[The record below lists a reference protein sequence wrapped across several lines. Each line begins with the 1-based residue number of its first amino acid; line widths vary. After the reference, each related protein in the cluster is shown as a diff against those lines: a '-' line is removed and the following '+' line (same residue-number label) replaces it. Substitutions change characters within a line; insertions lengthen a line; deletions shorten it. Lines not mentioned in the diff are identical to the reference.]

1 MRHSNNIFIQG
12 TDLSNWR
19 ESPYSRWAF
28 QNVRELIPSANIAA
42 SNKTHPLPETKKETP
57 DLSDLKGFENTPL
70 ESYLEDTFTD
80 SLLVL
85 HQGDVAWRWQA
96 EHCDWSRP
104 HIVFSVSKSIT
115 AMLTGILVNQGVVE
129 LGKPVSH
136 YLPEAA
142 GSAYAD
148 CNLRHV
154 LDMTVSLNF
163 KEEYLNP
170 SGDYFRYR
178 NATAWNPVDQT
189 RNDESLESF
198 LYSLNKGDHDHGQ
211 VFSYK
216 SPNSDLLGLLLE
228 RASGVRFAEL
238 LSELIWKP
246 MGARSDGYITVDRAM
261 LARAAGGICITI
273 ADLARFGDLI
283 LNLGSRNGM
292 QVIPEDWIQDTRSGG
307 SAETWL
313 RGDMTHLFP
322 EGRYRNKW
330 YQVGNLDGCFTA
342 LGIHGQ
348 WLYLNPATEVVIVK
362 LSSQPEPVDDNLD
375 LNTLR
380 LFEFISGQ
388 LGGV

>member
-1 MRHSNNIFIQG
+1 MQHGNNNFIQG

-28 QNVRELIPSANIAA
+28 QNIRELIPSANIAA
-42 SNKTHPLPETKKETP
+42 SNKTQPHPQALKETP
-57 DLSDLKGFENTPL
+57 DLSDLQGFENTIL
-70 ESYLEDTFTD
+70 DSYLADTYTD

-85 HQGDVAWRWQA
+85 HRGNIVWQWQA
-96 EHCDWSRP
+96 EHCDCSRP

-115 AMLTGILVNQGVVE
+115 AMLAGILVGQGAVE
-129 LGKPVSH
+129 LGKPISH
-136 YLPEAA
+136 YLPETA

-148 CNLRHV
+148 CTLRQL
-154 LDMTVSLNF
+154 LDMTVSLEF

-189 RNDESLESF
+189 RHRESLESF
-198 LYSLNKGDHDHGQ
+198 LYSMNKGDHDHGQ

-228 RASGVRFAEL
+228 RASGIRFAEL
-238 LSELIWKP
+238 LSKLIWKP
-246 MGARSDGYITVDRAM
+246 MGAQSDGYITIDRAM

-273 ADLARFGDLI
+273 ADLAKFGDLV
-283 LNLGSRNGM
+283 LNLGTRNGL
-292 QVIPEDWIQDTRSGG
+292 QIIPEDWIKDTRSGG
-307 SAETWL
+307 STEAWL
-313 RGDMTHLFP
+313 RGDMAHLLP
-322 EGRYRNKW
+322 DGRYRNKW
-330 YQVGNLDGCFTA
+330 YQVGNRDGCFVA

-348 WLYLNPATEVVIVK
+348 WLYLNPATEVVIAK
-362 LSSQPEPVDDNLD
+362 LSSQPEPVDDDLD

-380 LFEFISGQ
+380 LFAFLSRQ
-388 LGGV
+388 FAAA